1 MRRAKRA
8 EWAERADTWARGAS
22 MTTGAPVRARTR
34 NAVERARGFGKTR
47 RSALVTLAVANALWA
62 GTYVAAKVALRDLNP
77 VELNALRFL
86 LASLLLAP
94 ALLRGWRAIPHDRRS
109 LATLAALT
117 LLGFVLNKA
126 FEYFGLALSTA
137 SDVALLISTESLF
150 TAVLSWT
157 LLRERVTAS
166 GVAALG
172 IGLVGVYLIVER
184 GFLPNLGGATGSG
197 RIIGDLLV
205 IFSLL
210 LESGYTILGKRTLTR
225 MPPLLF
231 TAATLVGSLFVWL
244 PAGAVAVARAGLPHL
259 SLAGWLAVIYM
270 ALVATVLGYWLWF
283 RALSVLDASTAAPTL
298 FIQPLLGAALGVWLL
313 HDQVTWAMWLGGS
326 LIFMSLLLRHE
337 RAQRARV
344 NLGETLVELG
354 ESTP

>member
-1 MRRAKRA
+1 M
-8 EWAERADTWARGAS
+8 TAS
-22 MTTGAPVRARTR
+22 VGETSGQVGTQGRLQRLQ
-34 NAVERARGFGKTR
+34 GFGQTR
-47 RSALVTLAVANALWA
+47 GSALITLAVANALWA
-62 GTYVAAKVALRDLNP
+62 GTYVAGKVALRDLNP
-77 VELNALRFL
+77 IELNALRFL

-94 ALLRGWRAIPHDRRS
+94 ALLRGWRAIPRDRRS

-137 SDVALLISTESLF
+137 SDVALLIATESLF

-157 LLRERVTAS
+157 LLRERVTAA

-172 IGLVGVYLIVER
+172 VGLAGVYLIVER
-184 GFLPNLGGATGSG
+184 GVTPNLGGGGSG
-197 RIIGDLLV
+197 RVIGDLLV

-210 LESGYTILGKRTLTR
+210 LESGYTILGKRTLTQ

-231 TAATLVGSLFVWL
+231 TAATLVGSLFVWI
-244 PAGAVAVARAGLPHL
+244 PAGAVAVARTGMPHL
-259 SLAGWLAVIYM
+259 SLAGWVGVIYM
-270 ALVATVLGYWLWF
+270 ALVATALGYWLWF
-283 RALSVLDASTAAPTL
+283 RALAVVDASTAAPTL

-313 HDQVTWAMWLGGS
+313 HDSVTWATWLGGA
-326 LIFMSLLLRHE
+326 LIFASLLLVMRSE
-337 RAQRARV
+337 RPRRSSPD
-344 NLGETLVELG
+344 LGAKVVELG

>member
-1 MRRAKRA
+1 MTASVGEASGQVGAQGRVGRL
-8 EWAERADTWARGAS
+8 ERL
-22 MTTGAPVRARTR
+22 
-34 NAVERARGFGKTR
+34 RGFGKTR

-62 GTYVAAKVALRDLNP
+62 GTYVAGKVALRDLNP

-94 ALLRGWRAIPHDRRS
+94 ALLRGWRAIPRDRRS

-157 LLRERVTAS
+157 LLRERVTAA
-166 GVAALG
+166 GVTALG
-172 IGLVGVYLIVER
+172 VGLAGVYLIVER
-184 GFLPNLGGATGSG
+184 GFIPNLGGGGSG
-197 RIIGDLLV
+197 RVIGDLLV

-259 SLAGWLAVIYM
+259 SLAGWVGVSYM
-270 ALVATVLGYWLWF
+270 ALVATALGYWLWF
-283 RALSVLDASTAAPTL
+283 RALAVVDASTAAPTL

-313 HDQVTWAMWLGGS
+313 HDSVTWATWLGGA
-326 LIFMSLLLRHE
+326 LIFTSLLLVMRHE
-337 RAQRARV
+337 RPRRSPPDLATTV
-344 NLGETLVELG
+344 VELG